1 MTLGQTIKYY
11 RTKFNLSQSELGDQ
25 IGVSRQAVTKW
36 ETDTGIPDIN
46 NIQSLAK
53 IFHISID
60 TLLLSD
66 HHVQQSLHE
75 SKIEYDIDMLKDFDI
90 NLGTLGEVTIEGYE
104 GEKLFIQLSS
114 STYQDLQKDFKIKFD
129 DNKERFDID
138 LITKDHVTKIQRRD
152 INMHMMLPS
161 QYIHKIECNVLP
173 SSMSFSHIVS
183 DSIELDIKTSS
194 LDLIDIHGHIEIDCN
209 IDMVI
214 KTDVIDEKFDLNAIR
229 SASRLIITSS
239 CLFNTITKGIKT
251 KIIYEGDIDVDSD
264 NQIELNGIMSELT
277 IKKEAVTGK

>member
-11 RTKFNLSQSELGDQ
+11 RTKFNLSQSELGNQ

-53 IFHISID
+53 LFQIPID
-60 TLLLSD
+60 TLLSSD
-66 HHVQQSLHE
+66 HHVQSSYE
-75 SKIEYDIDMLKDFDI
+75 SKIEYDIDMLKDFDM

-104 GEKLFIQLSS
+104 GEKLIIQLSS
-114 STYQDLQKDFKIKFD
+114 STYQQLQKDVKIKFD
-129 DNKERFDID
+129 DNEERLDID

-161 QYIHKIECNVLP
+161 HYVHKIECNVLP
-173 SSMSFSHIVS
+173 SSMSLSHIIS

-194 LDLIDIHGHIEIDCN
+194 LDLLDIHGHIEIDCN
-209 IDMVI
+209 IDMMI
-214 KTDVIDEKFDLNAIR
+214 TTDAIDGKLDLNAVR
-229 SASRLIITSS
+229 SASQLIITSP
-239 CLFNTITKGIKT
+239 CLFNTLTKGIKT
-251 KIIYEGDIDVDSD
+251 KIIYEGDIDENTD

-277 IKKEAVTGK
+277 IKNGMSQ

>member
-53 IFHISID
+53 LFQISID
-60 TLLLSD
+60 TLLSSD
-66 HHVQQSLHE
+66 HHAQSLYE
-75 SKIEYDIDMLKDFDI
+75 SRIEYDIDMLKDFDM

-104 GEKLFIQLSS
+104 GEKLIIQLSS
-114 STYQDLQKDFKIKFD
+114 FTYQDLQKDFKIKFG
-129 DNKERFDID
+129 DNKERLDID
-138 LITKDHVTKIQRRD
+138 LMTKDHVTKIQRRD

-161 QYIHKIECNVLP
+161 QYLHKIECNVLP
-173 SSMSFSHIVS
+173 SSMSLSHIIS

-194 LDLIDIHGHIEIDCN
+194 LDLLDIHGHIEIDCN
-209 IDMVI
+209 IDMLI
-214 KTDVIDEKFDLNAIR
+214 KIDTIDGKLDLNAVR
-229 SASRLIITSS
+229 SASQLIITSP
-239 CLFNTITKGIKT
+239 CLFNILTKGIKT
-251 KIIYEGDIDVDSD
+251 KIIYEGDIDEDSD

-277 IKKEAVTGK
+277 IKNGMSQ